1 MKILI
6 HTIETDGLQ
15 TRAGMNEDVVSD
27 YADIMRGGGTLPPI
41 TLYTKD
47 PNAPHELGVGLTPV
61 YYLADG
67 FHRLEAAKRLGYIEI
82 DAEVREGDKTAAL
95 KCALKAN
102 AAHGLRRT
110 NADKRHAL
118 EIAWENRNAVFGG
131 EPSKRQLA
139 EACAVSDFL
148 AWDFI
153 NERKVVEN
161 TTSDFD
167 LIEER
172 PERSTTHEE
181 RSTTHDVD
189 RFGTPI
195 PEHLVSAL
203 KSKALAKM
211 SRQIRAL
218 AAEITRRQEARDY
231 VFAKISQS
239 TMIALQNAAN
249 DLKLETPY
257 CVCPNCKG
265 EGCRACGKIGLQ
277 TKMEYERNP
286 SEVRAC

>member
-15 TRAGMNEDVVSD
+15 TRVGMNEDVVSD

-118 EIAWENRNAVFGG
+118 EIAWENRREIFGG
-131 EPSKRQLA
+131 DPSSRELA
-139 EACAVSDFL
+139 AICAVSARSAAYFL
-148 AWDFI
+148 EDM
-153 NERKVVEN
+153 KVCN
-161 TTSDFD
+161 LHTPPSPSPLATAK
-167 LIEER
+167 
-172 PERSTTHEE
+172 RSEDG
-181 RSTTHDVD
+181 STPVD

-286 SEVRAC
+286 SEVRAR